1 MRAAA
6 AAQLLAEPETQTY
19 RELFATRLSVPIK
32 GEFQNGTGT
41 GCTVQYCTCDVIDLG
56 QVKIVSIRSVLVLV
70 DRSSC
75 RTDVDGHVF
84 ITCSPPPMTCAVSA
98 RAKGDYVPIYRTQ
111 YCTYICHGTTVPT
124 HSTRTQAPGVPARQL
139 RVEGTKASQTF
150 DCIRSRTN
158 KPSKKTSDSF
168 LFFYLIFLFL
178 L

>member
-6 AAQLLAEPETQTY
+6 AAQLLAEPETQTD
-19 RELFATRLSVPIK
+19 RELFATRLAVPIK

-84 ITCSPPPMTCAVSA
+84 ITCSPPPNDLCGERPSEG
-98 RAKGDYVPIYRTQ
+98 RL
-111 YCTYICHGTTVPT
+111 CTYLSYTVLYIHMSRYYGTYT
-124 HSTRTQAPGVPARQL
+124 
-139 RVEGTKASQTF
+139 
-150 DCIRSRTN
+150 
-158 KPSKKTSDSF
+158 
-168 LFFYLIFLFL
+168 
-178 L
+178 